1 MLDGMTKRFFQA
13 EVLSEMQKKLKYN
26 PDDMFVLLVV
36 EPASPSGSSTSSSNG
51 SGSPGVVGV
60 VEVSYI
66 GERETLS
73 LLEPGTEGFCYVASM
88 VVAPSWRR
96 RGAAAALLA
105 AAEEA
110 AAAWD
115 ERQLLLHVYPENES
129 ALALYGQAGFE
140 VLRQQS
146 KPFAK
151 TRVLMRKGW

>member
-1 MLDGMTKRFFQA
+1 
-13 EVLSEMQKKLKYN
+13 MQKKLKYN

>member
-1 MLDGMTKRFFQA
+1 MNSFKSEAVMILNQSESPRAQRRHLRKRG
-13 EVLSEMQKKLKYN
+13 KT
-26 PDDMFVLLVV
+26 P
-36 EPASPSGSSTSSSNG
+36 T
-51 SGSPGVVGV
+51 
-60 VEVSYI
+60 
-66 GERETLS
+66 
-73 LLEPGTEGFCYVASM
+73 
-88 VVAPSWRR
+88 
-96 RGAAAALLA
+96 AALLA

-129 ALALYGQAGFE
+129 ALALYRQAGFE